1 MIISLIAV
9 IAVIIILLVLIRN
22 RKDEE
27 QLEEK
32 LKQDYH
38 KPKKRDVEADERESV
53 WSGKNFYNNN

>member
-53 WSGKNFYNNN
+53 